1 MVRIMYDNYPAYDV
15 PKSNIVQRFFA
26 QRWSA
31 ILLEIVLTIVI
42 TVAAGQAF
50 EFFDPFGG
58 ESADAAPAAAS
69 APDANAMSVAL
80 EPVKQRG
87 ADYVNERR
95 YIAAEAI
102 YDFAVALEPDDPA
115 NHGWRGY
122 VNLQTADYLEA
133 QADFRR
139 VLERRPLDYDAHNAL
154 CWAYGESRDFTSALE
169 HCQQA
174 LIAAT
179 SLPQYAIALENRC
192 WVHVEMG
199 EYDAAAQ
206 ECLAVLEIY
215 GGCQHEVC
223 ALAHYNLGRVMLA
236 QGKTERALRQ
246 FNLAFRIGSTYADM
260 YLKIGEV
267 YDTLGF
273 DAAAAASFAQYEELA
288 AARVGRK

>member
-1 MVRIMYDNYPAYDV
+1 MYDHYPAYDV
-15 PKSNIVQRFFA
+15 PKNNIVQRFFA

-31 ILLEIVLTIVI
+31 ILLEVVLTIVI

-50 EFFDPFGG
+50 EFFDPFDG
-58 ESADAAPAAAS
+58 EAADVTPVVAPAPVA
-69 APDANAMSVAL
+69 DAMSVAL

-87 ADYVNERR
+87 ADYVAERR
-95 YIAAEAI
+95 YVAAEAL
-102 YDFAVALEPDDPA
+102 YDFALTLDPDDA
-115 NHGWRGY
+115 GVLGWRGY
-122 VNLQTADYLEA
+122 VNLQTGDYRDA

-139 VLERRPLDYDAHNAL
+139 VLESRALDFDAHNAL
-154 CWAYGESRDFTSALE
+154 CWAYGESKDFTSALE
-169 HCQQA
+169 HCGQA

-199 EYDAAAQ
+199 AFETAAQ

-215 GGCQHEVC
+215 PGCQHEVC

-236 QGKTERALRQ
+236 QEKTDQALRQ

-260 YLKIGEV
+260 YLEIGAV
-267 YDTLGF
+267 YDRLGF
-273 DAAAAASFAQYEELA
+273 GAAAKSSYERYDELTA
-288 AARVGRK
+288 GRVGKK

>member
-1 MVRIMYDNYPAYDV
+1 MYDNYPVYDV
-15 PKSNIVQRFFA
+15 PKNNIVQRFFA

-50 EFFDPFGG
+50 DFFDPFSG
-58 ESADAAPAAAS
+58 ESAEAALAAAS
-69 APDANAMSVAL
+69 APEADAEAMSVAL
-80 EPVKQRG
+80 EPVKRRG
-87 ADYVNERR
+87 VEYVDERR
-95 YIAAEAI
+95 YVAAEAM
-102 YDFAVALEPDDPA
+102 YNFAVALEPDDA
-115 NHGWRGY
+115 DNRRWRGY

-139 VLERRPLDYDAHNAL
+139 LLELRPLDYDAHNAL

-169 HCQQA
+169 HCKQA

-192 WVHVEMG
+192 WLQVEMG
-199 EYDAAAQ
+199 EYEAAAQ
-206 ECLAVLEIY
+206 ECLAVLRIY
-215 GGCQHEVC
+215 PGCQHEVC

-236 QGKTERALRQ
+236 QGKTEPALRQ

-260 YLKIGEV
+260 YLKIGDF
-267 YDTLGF
+267 YDRLGF
-273 DAAAAASFAQYEELA
+273 EAAARASFAKFDELA
-288 AARVGRK
+288 AARM

>member
-1 MVRIMYDNYPAYDV
+1 MYDHYPAYDV
-15 PKSNIVQRFFA
+15 PKNNIVQRFFA

-50 EFFDPFGG
+50 EFFDPFDG
-58 ESADAAPAAAS
+58 ETANAAPLAAPAPAVDS
-69 APDANAMSVAL
+69 DAMSVAL

-87 ADYVNERR
+87 ADYVAERR
-95 YIAAEAI
+95 YIAAEAL
-102 YDFAVALEPDDPA
+102 YDFAAALDPGDA
-115 NHGWRGY
+115 GNHSWRGY

-139 VLERRPLDYDAHNAL
+139 VLELRPLDFDAHNGL

-169 HCQQA
+169 HCGQA

-192 WVHVEMG
+192 WVQVEMG
-199 EYDAAAQ
+199 EFELAAG
-206 ECLAVLEIY
+206 ECLAVLQIY
-215 GGCQHEVC
+215 PGCQHEVC

-236 QGKTERALRQ
+236 QGKTEAALRQ
-246 FNLAFRIGSTYADM
+246 FNLAFRIGSQYADM
-260 YLKIGEV
+260 YLEIGAV
-267 YDTLGF
+267 YDRLGF
-273 DAAAAASFAQYEELA
+273 EAAATANFAKYEELA
-288 AARVGRK
+288 AVRVSRG